1 MKKRFNNSFF
11 RIAFLFL
18 LAFCFLFTWQTC
30 KKAEVVVPPSPETAV
45 ISVTETLHGMEIV
58 DPFRWLEDQE
68 SPETREWIRVQN
80 EYTDS
85 ILDSLSGR
93 EKLKKLVSGFIKIDT
108 ISMPREM
115 GGRYFFSKRR
125 VDQELY
131 VIYMRKG
138 LEGEDE
144 VLIDPHPMSEDKTTS
159 VGISDI
165 SKDGKILAYSVRKGG
180 EDEVEIRF
188 LDVDSRKDLS
198 DSLPKSRYF
207 GLSLTPDK
215 SGFYYTRYSL
225 DKGPRIYYHKMGTE
239 TAGDRLIFGEGYGP
253 EMILYGELSED
264 GRWLVITV
272 MYGSS
277 ADKTEI
283 YLKDISSDGPI
294 VPVVKDIDARFFGGI
309 AGNSLFLQTNWEA
322 PNSRLIATDPE
333 KPTRDNWR
341 EVIPESDAVMEGF
354 STAGGKLF
362 ISYLKDVKSMV
373 VEFEP
378 DGTRLGEIS
387 FPTIGTVSGVY
398 GKWDSN
404 EAFFLYTSFHIPTTI
419 YRYDVADRTQEIWA
433 KINVPLDSDKFEVKQ
448 VWFESKDGTRVPM
461 FVVHARNIK
470 LDGSHA
476 ALLTGYGGFNAS
488 STPGFS
494 AQAAA
499 WIKKGGVYAVA
510 NLRGGGE
517 FGEEWHRAGMLQNKQ
532 NVFDDFI
539 AAAEYLIENGYTK
552 PEKLAIRGGSNGGLL
567 VGAAMTQR
575 PDLFGAVICTYPLLD
590 MVRYHM
596 FLVARYWVPEYGSS
610 ENPEQFKYLYAY
622 SPYHNVKK
630 GTNYPAV
637 LFITGDADTRVAPLH
652 ARKMAALMQ
661 AATGSGKPVIIRYH
675 TKAGHSGGQPVSQQ
689 IDDLTDSLSFLLWQL
704 EGKF

>member
-1 MKKRFNNSFF
+1 MKKRFNDSIF
-11 RIAFLFL
+11 RSAFLFL
-18 LAFCFLFTWQTC
+18 LIFCFLFTWQTC
-30 KKAEVVVPPSPETAV
+30 RKAEVVVPPPPETAV
-45 ISVTETLHGMEIV
+45 INVSETLHGMEIV
-58 DPFRWLEDQE
+58 DPYRWLEDQE
-68 SPETREWIRVQN
+68 SPETREWIRAQN

-85 ILDSLSGR
+85 ILNSLPGR
-93 EKLKKLVSGFIKIDT
+93 EKLKELVSSFIKIDAMG
-108 ISMPREM
+108 MPREM
-115 GGRYFFSKRR
+115 GGRYFFFKRR
-125 VDQELY
+125 ADQELY

-144 VLIDPHPMSEDKTTS
+144 VLIDPHPMSEDRTTS

-165 SKDGKILAYSVRKGG
+165 SKDGKMLAYSVRKGG

-188 LDVDSRKDLS
+188 LDVDSRKDLP

-215 SGFYYTRYSL
+215 SGFYYTRHFP

-239 TAGDRLIFGEGYGP
+239 TAEDRLIFGEGYGP
-253 EMILYGELSED
+253 EMILFGELSED
-264 GRWLVITV
+264 GRWLMITV
-272 MYGSS
+272 LYGSS

-283 YLKDISSDGPI
+283 YLQDVSVDSPI
-294 VPVVKDIDARFFGGI
+294 VPVVKDIDARFFGSI
-309 AGNSLFLQTNWEA
+309 AGNTLFLQTNWEA
-322 PNSRLIATDPE
+322 PNSRLIAVDPE
-333 KPTRDNWR
+333 KPARENWR
-341 EVIPESDAVMEGF
+341 EIIPESDAVMEGF
-354 STAGGKLF
+354 SAAGGKLF
-362 ISYLKDVKSMV
+362 VSYLKDVKSIV

-378 DGTRLGEIS
+378 DGTRVGEIS

-398 GKWDSN
+398 GKWGSS
-404 EAFFLYTSFHIPTTI
+404 EAFFVYTSFHIPTTI
-419 YRYDVADRTQEIWA
+419 YRYDVADRTQKIWS
-433 KINVPLDSDKFEVKQ
+433 KINVPIDSDKYEVKQ
-448 VWFESKDGTRVPM
+448 VWFKSKDSTRVPM
-461 FVVHARNIK
+461 FVVHAKDIR
-470 LDGSHA
+470 LDGSHP

-499 WIKKGGVYAVA
+499 WIKEGGVFALA

-567 VGAAMTQR
+567 VGAAMVQR

-630 GTNYPAV
+630 GTDYPAV

-661 AATGSGKPVIIRYH
+661 AATGSNKPVMIRYH